1 MSDICSPAVQERN
14 ILSHC
19 TLSCIISLRVF
30 SWDISPYTLH
40 IYILNEDIFNMK
52 LHIHEIT
59 QSMINQSCTSWALNR
74 TLFNSIYKRQWEA
87 WHARLL
93 DPATYVSRTGSQVLH
108 TISVQFYLKRLHDSR
123 ELKWPLCSNE
133 TGSIECDDI
142 SKIQW
147 KSLCS
152 HENLSVSS
160 SSSPTKHLC
169 RCSSV

>member
-59 QSMINQSCTSWALNR
+59 QSMINQSSTSWALNR

-108 TISVQFYLKRLHDSR
+108 TISVQFYLKQMTFM
-123 ELKWPLCSNE
+123 LKWNRFNRMWWHIKNSV
-133 TGSIECDDI
+133 
-142 SKIQW
+142 KIFVFSW
-147 KSLCS
+147 KSKCFFFFL
-152 HENLSVSS
+152 
-160 SSSPTKHLC
+160 TY
-169 RCSSV
+169 

>member
-14 ILSHC
+14 ILSRC

-40 IYILNEDIFNMK
+40 IYILNEDIFNIK

-59 QSMINQSCTSWALNR
+59 QSMINQSSTSWALNR

-93 DPATYVSRTGSQVLH
+93 DPAMCQEQGPRCSTLY
-108 TISVQFYLKRLHDSR
+108 
-123 ELKWPLCSNE
+123 LCSF
-133 TGSIECDDI
+133 I
-142 SKIQW
+142 SNDCMIP
-147 KSLCS
+147 
-152 HENLSVSS
+152 ENLNDLYAQMKQV
-160 SSSPTKHLC
+160 H
-169 RCSSV
+169 